1 MDLLLLA
8 LLIALFLV
16 GTPIAIGL
24 LAVAAIALAF
34 VMDVPATV
42 IHQVLFGSIDKF
54 ALISVPFFLFAG
66 EVMGVGGVSR
76 RIVDWTLSFL
86 GPIRGN
92 RGLTTVG
99 ACTVFGA
106 ISGSSVAT
114 VAAVGQL
121 MYPDLKK
128 RYGERFASGL
138 IASTGSIDILIP
150 PSIAMILYGAAA
162 QQSVPKLFLAGVL
175 PGLVMAAFIAAY
187 VIYYARANGIDDRQ
201 SFSWRAVY
209 RATLSGAWALG
220 APVVVFGGMY
230 GGIFSPTEAAGAACV
245 YGIIVTKFV
254 YRDISWREL
263 WTSAVNSMF
272 LTSQILIIVGAAG
285 VYSWLLTVSGT
296 PQAAVNAAQAVA
308 SSQWSVL
315 LMMNLVLLVAGC
327 IMDPASAILLLTPL
341 FVPICQAYGIDL
353 IHFGIIM
360 TMNLAIGMFTPPIG
374 LNIFV
379 TQALTKVPLSVL
391 YPGLIPFTV
400 VSLLALLLVTYI
412 PGLSL
417 WLARLA

>member
-1 MDLLLLA
+1 
-8 LLIALFLV
+8 
-16 GTPIAIGL
+16 
-24 LAVAAIALAF
+24 
-34 VMDVPATV
+34 
-42 IHQVLFGSIDKF
+42 
-54 ALISVPFFLFAG
+54 
-66 EVMGVGGVSR
+66 
-76 RIVDWTLSFL
+76 
-86 GPIRGN
+86 
-92 RGLTTVG
+92 
-99 ACTVFGA
+99 
-106 ISGSSVAT
+106 
-114 VAAVGQL
+114 
-121 MYPDLKK
+121 
-128 RYGERFASGL
+128 
-138 IASTGSIDILIP
+138 
-150 PSIAMILYGAAA
+150 
-162 QQSVPKLFLAGVL
+162 
-175 PGLVMAAFIAAY
+175 
-187 VIYYARANGIDDRQ
+187 
-201 SFSWRAVY
+201 
-209 RATLSGAWALG
+209 
-220 APVVVFGGMY
+220 
-230 GGIFSPTEAAGAACV
+230 
-245 YGIIVTKFV
+245 
-254 YRDISWREL
+254 
-263 WTSAVNSMF
+263 MF